1 MGTSLVVKAPD
12 VQFQL
17 SDDTFSIKD
26 LKTSVSDRKAAIA
39 SAITDKG
46 VSTSPTAAFS
56 TMAQNIRSIQSG
68 GPSRTCSIKIVNTP
82 AVSVYFIYLG
92 TNITN
97 TDDTLLFTYVK
108 SGSTET
114 INAVLKD
121 KTNIWVF
128 RTDVNTSNVF
138 SIDCSNTDMKRNAN
152 MGSYDQLFYAWNSI
166 PSR

>member
-68 GPSRTCSIKIVNTP
+68 GPSRTCSIKIVNTS

-92 TNITN
+92 TNIT
-97 TDDTLLFTYVK
+97 
-108 SGSTET
+108 STSP
-114 INAVLKD
+114 
-121 KTNIWVF
+121 
-128 RTDVNTSNVF
+128 R
-138 SIDCSNTDMKRNAN
+138 
-152 MGSYDQLFYAWNSI
+152 
-166 PSR
+166 

>member
-68 GPSRTCSIKIVNTP
+68 GPSRTCSIKIVILP
-82 AVSVYFIYLG
+82 LSVSILY
-92 TNITN
+92 
-97 TDDTLLFTYVK
+97 
-108 SGSTET
+108 
-114 INAVLKD
+114 
-121 KTNIWVF
+121 IWVQIPLIPMTHYF
-128 RTDVNTSNVF
+128 LYMLR
-138 SIDCSNTDMKRNAN
+138 AA
-152 MGSYDQLFYAWNSI
+152 QLK
-166 PSR
+166 PSMQYLKIKLIFGFLEQTLIRLMFFQ